1 MCYKWKIYILGH
13 PQTQHSTGAMR
24 QGETELLKYLHY
36 IIGQDEAKVFTYVKT
51 HISVSSAGSQQCWY
65 QAVVCISTPRRYMRR
80 RHFFLNNEWIWVHIN
95 ISSMDQSEFK
105 RIWSITD
112 NMWLIF
118 FFFNWIQ
125 RFFNQLIFQ
134 KKISNKLVDV
144 KTLSNT
150 PLTLATIPV
159 NLFLT
164 SNTLN

>member
-1 MCYKWKIYILGH
+1 MGPYTYATLKFSNPYFYLDPYIYWFTKSFHPVWLFGPVRLFGPIEYILGH

-125 RFFNQLIFQ
+125 RFFNH
-134 KKISNKLVDV
+134 
-144 KTLSNT
+144 T
-150 PLTLATIPV
+150 
-159 NLFLT
+159 
-164 SNTLN
+164 